1 MMAKINHSSEWTIL
15 TFNFEVKRNVSSL
28 FNDNKGSVYVQNL
41 TEQTVFNSNDIYT
54 LLRKGTVR
62 RQTASTLMNR
72 HSSRSHTVF
81 TITVNTRESTVDGVE
96 ILKSGKLYLVDLAGS
111 ENIGKS
117 GVKDKRAQESA
128 NINRSLLT
136 LGRIIHILAERN
148 SKYVPYR

>member
-1 MMAKINHSSEWTIL
+1 
-15 TFNFEVKRNVSSL
+15 
-28 FNDNKGSVYVQNL
+28 
-41 TEQTVFNSNDIYT
+41 
-54 LLRKGTVR
+54 
-62 RQTASTLMNR
+62 MNR

-136 LGRIIHILAERN
+136 LGRIIQILAERN